1 MSPDDAFELAKQAGL
16 VLPSPA
22 WIFGCILF
30 SLIGFGAW
38 RYGKHV
44 KSPRIRWLGLAL
56 MLYGYVAGP
65 TWLLYGVGIAL
76 CVAVW
81 WNRPRR
87 D

>member
-1 MSPDDAFELAKQAGL
+1 MDPTDALELAKQAGL
-16 VLPSPA
+16 TLPSPA
-22 WIFGCILF
+22 WIIGCVLF
-30 SLIGFGAW
+30 SLIGFAAW

-76 CVAVW
+76 CAAVW
-81 WNRPRR
+81 WNRPRQ